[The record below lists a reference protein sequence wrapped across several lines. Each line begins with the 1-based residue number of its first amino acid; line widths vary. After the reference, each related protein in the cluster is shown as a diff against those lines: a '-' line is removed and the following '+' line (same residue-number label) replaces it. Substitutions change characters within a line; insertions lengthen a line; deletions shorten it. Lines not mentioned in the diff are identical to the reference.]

1 MNLSIK
7 YVLLL
12 YILIVVCLY
21 IWKPKLFVM
30 EGENKRGKFI
40 FLISLFIIIA
50 VICMY
55 AKIMVEWL
63 KVT

>member
-21 IWKPKLFVM
+21 IWKPQLFQM
-30 EGENKRGKFI
+30 NGENRRRKFI
-40 FLISLFIIIA
+40 FLVSLFIIIA

-55 AKIMVEWL
+55 IKIMAEWM
-63 KVT
+63 T